1 MALLDAMSDIFGMER
16 PWNKVKD
23 GMTDAQIR
31 EFYRFIADLWPINTN
46 PQITMPPPDDYPESF
61 VSR

>member
-1 MALLDAMSDIFGMER
+1 
-16 PWNKVKD
+16 
-23 GMTDAQIR
+23 MTDAQIR